1 MKTITVKKHDAQGQ
15 FVWAYEG
22 ELIGRTAVSLT
33 INAIFQREDMD
44 LGFAIFKKGDRF
56 IEHFYADRWYNI
68 FALYDR
74 DNGHHKG
81 WYCNICRPAQLL
93 NNAVVYDDLA
103 LDLWVNADG
112 TYQVLDEDEFA
123 QLTIP
128 QTDAQQAQEALNA
141 LITMAQL
148 ETLPT

>member
-1 MKTITVKKHDAQGQ
+1 MMTITIKKHDAQGL
-15 FVWAYEG
+15 FVWAYDGKLVE
-22 ELIGRTAVSLT
+22 RTAVSLT
-33 INAIFQREDMD
+33 IDAIFQREDMD

-56 IEHFYADRWYNI
+56 IEHFYTDRWYNI

-74 DNGHHKG
+74 DDGQHKG

-93 NNAVVYDDLA
+93 SNAVVYDDLA
-103 LDLWVNADG
+103 LDLWVNTDG

-128 QTDAQQAQEALNA
+128 QIDAQQAQEALST
-141 LITMAQL
+141 LIIMAQMG
-148 ETLPT
+148 TLPT